1 MVLKEFGFSAR
12 ARNALRNGSNTELL
26 RSELFSIEQL
36 KHHAATLA
44 VQHKVDPR
52 PGPDKLLPRLADNA
66 RVLLAAYDV
75 VTAATTQGRI
85 VPAEAWLLDNFYLI
99 EQQIS
104 LARRHLPRGYSRQL
118 PRLASGQSVGFPR
131 IYDLALE
138 LISHMD
144 GRVDSD
150 NATQF
155 IAAYQDVEP
164 LKIGELWAFPI
175 MLQLALLENLRR
187 VGLRIASRRKELDAA
202 ITWADRML
210 ATAEREPKQLIH
222 LLAKFANAD
231 VPLTAP
237 FVEEFYARLQA
248 QGPAMAFV
256 QTWVEQKLLEQGVT
270 ATQLSEAA
278 GRTVAA
284 NQISIANS
292 IGSLRFIGAMD
303 WRNYVESLSV
313 IEQTLREDPA
323 GMHASQDFA
332 TRDRYRHVIEDIARN
347 SLRSELTVAREAI
360 VLAQAAAQRLS
371 TNNRTAHVGYYL
383 IDHGRQMLERAVG
396 CRLSWKLR
404 ASRTCQDF
412 RLFIYLGSI
421 LLLTTLVTYM
431 FFAVAGFGMGDWRY
445 WFFAITGI
453 IGVSALAVPLVN
465 LLVTFVLP
473 PRALSRLDFSQGI
486 PDIHRT
492 MVVVPT
498 LLSSTQEI
506 DDLFEALEIRYLGNR
521 DPNLFFA
528 LLTDFHDAPERI
540 QPEDDILLAHARAAV
555 LALNEKYRHEIND
568 EKRSCIFYLFHRPRV
583 WNSHEQVWMGYER
596 KRGKLEQFNA
606 MLRGG
611 AQTAFS
617 DIVGDASIFA
627 SIKYVITLDTDTQ
640 LPRDTART
648 LIGNI
653 AHPLNRP
660 VYDAEK
666 GRIVEGYAILQ
677 PRASVSL
684 NSAGQS
690 QFTKLFAGDS
700 GIDPYTREVSDVY
713 QDIFGEGSFIG
724 KGIYDVDAF
733 RQSVDGRFPENL
745 ILSHDLLESGYAR
758 SALVTD
764 VDLIEE
770 QPASYTMEAS
780 RRHRWIRGDWQIAGW
795 LLPRV
800 RGPSAAN
807 GLNDLNGAKGTRQ
820 SNPLTG
826 LSLWKI
832 FDNLRRSLVPPSLL
846 ALLAGGWLFDP
857 GSAWLWFLLVMG
869 VVFLPTLLSTTIEL
883 VRKPEER
890 DWRVH
895 LILTSKSAGRP
906 IALAALTLIFLP
918 YDTLICLD
926 AILRSGAR
934 MLFTR
939 RGLLLW
945 HMPSYARRN
954 LRRTLT
960 DFFMEMW
967 SAPVLAVVLG
977 LVLAKALGVNR
988 LEDWLFSAPVLL
1000 LWLISPF
1007 VGWWISRP
1015 LLPPVTDLSIDQQR
1029 FLRISARRTWRFFAE
1044 FVSPQDNFLPPDNF
1058 QEYPAPAIASRTSP
1072 TNIGMS
1078 LLANL
1083 AAYDFGYISAGE
1095 FLQLVE
1101 NTVATMEKLERYRG
1115 HFYNWYD
1122 TRTLKPLRPQYVS
1135 SVDSGNLAGSLLT
1148 LQAGLAELKDQPV
1161 LSSCAFQ
1168 GLHDTLQVL
1177 AEHVP
1182 SLPAPDLAKK
1192 VKFLQ
1197 DTLHSLTLDG
1207 QPQTLAAADSLLDEI
1222 HRTGGGLVAWLPADI
1237 DIDGELYYWAQA
1249 FDGQVRALRDDLR
1262 FLVTEPQHFSNIP
1275 TLSELARE
1283 RAVGTEALPSAGAA
1297 ATAGSRYK
1305 GAVERLRIID
1315 GLVDRCRE
1323 LAVMD
1328 FEFLYDIS
1336 RGLLTIGYDAGERRR
1351 DPSCYDL
1358 LASEARL
1365 ASFLLIAQ
1373 GQLPQKHWFSLGRLL
1388 TSCGGAVSLI
1398 SWSGSMFEY
1407 LMPQLLMPNF
1417 ANTLLDQTCKTAV
1430 ARQIEYGRQRAVPWG
1445 ISESCYNTT
1454 DTQQVYQYRAFGVP
1468 GLGFK
1473 RGLGDDLVIAPYA
1486 SALALLVMP
1495 QEACRNLQTLAAH
1508 GFLGAYGFYEA
1519 VDYTP
1524 SRVPRG
1530 KNHAIVRAFMA
1541 HHQGMSLL
1549 AFEHVLLDRPM
1560 QRRFMSAPLVRATEL
1575 LLQERVPKKGATLH
1589 PHAAEVSATARPP
1602 AAQPDTMM
1610 RVFTNPN
1617 TAIPEV
1623 QLLSNGNYH
1632 VMVNNA
1638 GGGYSRWGGLA
1649 VTRWR
1654 EDATSDCWGT
1664 FIYLRDQDTGRYW
1677 STAYQP
1683 TLRKADHYE
1692 AIFLQARAE
1701 YRRRDQA
1708 IEAHTEI
1715 SVSPEDDVEIRRV
1728 TLTNLSSRTRHI
1740 EVTSYAEV
1748 VLAPLNTDLAHR
1760 AFSNLFVQTEIL
1772 SDRQAILCTRRRRTP
1787 EEQVPWMFH
1796 LLAAPGVVAS
1806 EPSYETDRAKF
1817 IGRGRTAVNP
1827 VVLESVN
1834 SSQVSKQ
1841 LSNTDGSV
1849 LDPIVAIRR
1858 TITLSPDESAT
1869 VQIISGVADTRE
1881 AALALL
1887 DEYCDR
1893 HFVERAFEMAWFQS
1907 QEVLRQL
1914 NATEADAQ
1922 MYGRL
1927 AASVIYATALRRA
1940 APSVIARNQL
1950 GQSGLWRFAVSGDLP
1965 IVLIRISDVNRID
1978 LVKQILQAHAY
1989 WRTKGLIAEL
1999 VIVNEDFS
2007 GYRAVLQDQIMGL
2020 INASSAAQ
2028 IIDKPGG
2035 VFVRRAEEL
2044 SEDERVLFQ
2053 TVARLVLT
2061 DTAETWVEQVE
2072 RRVSAERVSD
2082 RFEPLLPA
2090 AIEPASPLPARERIF
2105 SNGLGGFTPDGHEYI
2120 ITLEPGQSTPA
2131 PWANVIASPHIGT
2144 VISESGGAY
2153 TWVENAHEFRLTTWH
2168 NDPLSDSSG
2177 EALYIRDEETGAFW
2191 SPTPLPARGR
2201 SGYVCRHGFGYSVFE
2216 HSEAG
2221 ISSELFTYVAMDVP
2235 VKFVVVKLRNHSKRS
2250 RRLSLTG
2257 YWELVLGE
2265 GRHTNLMHIVTE
2277 TDVHSGALFARNA
2290 YGRECA
2296 KRVVFAQ
2303 VSERDRTVTGNRTEF
2318 IGRNGSLSNPAAMR
2332 RKRLSGKTGASLD
2345 PCAALQTRIDLA
2357 AGQEREVVFVFGA
2370 ARNTEE
2376 AQLFVQQFG
2385 GSAGARQALDGVWKH
2400 WNRTLGAVQVETPDP
2415 ALNVL
2420 ANGWL
2425 IYQTLS
2431 CRLWGRSGYYQS
2443 GGAYGFRDQLQ
2454 DTMALIHATPWLAR
2468 EQLIRCAE
2476 RQFLQGDVQHWWHP
2490 HYGQGVRTHFSDD
2503 YLWLP
2508 YATCR
2513 YVLATG
2519 DTGVLDEPLH
2529 FLEGRELNAE
2539 EEAYFDQPQRS
2550 AEVASLYEHCVRAIK
2565 NGLRFGAHQLPL
2577 MGCGDWNDGMNLVG
2591 RDGKGE
2597 SVWLAWFLY
2606 ENLQLFAD
2614 LARGRDDPAFAQ
2626 ICSEQAVLLRNNIE
2640 THAWDGGWYRRA
2652 YFDDGTPLGSFA
2664 NDECRIDSIS
2674 QSWAVIS
2681 GGGDLIRARQAM
2693 AAVDQHLVRRDAKI
2707 IQLLAPPF
2715 DKSDLEPGYIKGYVP
2730 GVRENGGQYTHAAI
2744 WITMAYAMLGDR
2756 ERAWELFAM
2765 LNPINH
2771 GSGPDDI
2778 ARYKVEPYV
2787 MCADIYGAAPH
2798 TSRGGWTWY
2807 TGAAGWMYRLS
2818 VETLLGLQLEVD
2830 HLRITPCIPA
2840 HWDGYKIR
2848 YRYRETFYR
2857 ITVKQAGKN
2866 SDHKVIRVTVDGAV
2880 LNAFGIE
2887 GPIVNGITRLQG
2899 LIPLVDDR
2907 REHQVEVD
2915 FS

>member
-1 MVLKEFGFSAR
+1 MVIKELVFSER
-12 ARNALRNGSNTELL
+12 TRNALRSDADAELL

-36 KHHAATLA
+36 KRHAVTLA
-44 VQHKVDPR
+44 GQHRIDPR
-52 PGPDKLLPRLADNA
+52 LGPDRLLPRLADNA

-75 VTAATTQGRI
+75 VTAAATQGQRM

-99 EQQIS
+99 EQQS
-104 LARRHLPRGYSRQL
+104 GMARRHLPRGYSRQL
-118 PRLASGQSVGFPR
+118 PRLADGLSAGFPR

-155 IAAYQDVEP
+155 VAAYQTVEP
-164 LKIGELWAFPI
+164 LKLGELWAFPI

-187 VGLRIASRRKELDAA
+187 VGLRIARRREERDAA

-210 ATAEREPKQLIH
+210 AMAEKEPKQLIQ
-222 LLAKFANAD
+222 LLAEFANAD

-278 GRTVAA
+278 GRTAAA

-313 IEQTLREDPA
+313 VEQILREDPA
-323 GMHASQDFA
+323 GMHAKQDFS
-332 TRDRYRHVIEDIARN
+332 TRDRYRHVIEDVAKG
-347 SLRSELTVAREAI
+347 SSCSELAVARAAI
-360 VLAQAAAQRLS
+360 VLAQTAAGRLGS
-371 TNNRTAHVGYYL
+371 HERSAHVGYYL
-383 IDHGRQMLERAVG
+383 IDHGRQSLERAVG
-396 CRLSWKLR
+396 CRLPWNRR
-404 ASRTCQDF
+404 ASRACRHF
-412 RLFIYLGSI
+412 RLTLYLGPI
-421 LLLTTLVTYM
+421 LLLTALATAVVLSS
-431 FFAVAGFGMGDWRY
+431 FDGFALDDWRY
-445 WFFAITGI
+445 WFFAITGM

-465 LLVTFVLP
+465 LLVTLLLP
-473 PRALSRLDFSQGI
+473 PRALPRMDFSQGI

-492 MVVVPT
+492 MVIVPT
-498 LLSSTQEI
+498 LLGGPQEI
-506 DDLFEALEIRYLGNR
+506 DDLLEALEIRYLGNR

-528 LLTDFHDAPERI
+528 LLTDFPDAPE
-540 QPEDDILLAHARAAV
+540 QTLPDDEALLARARAAV
-555 LALNEKYRHEIND
+555 QALNETYRED
-568 EKRSCIFYLFHRPRV
+568 RPCIFYLFHRPRV
-583 WNSHEQVWMGYER
+583 WNPYERVWMGYER

-606 MLRGG
+606 RLRGG

-617 DIVGDASIFA
+617 DIVGDQSIFG
-627 SIKYVITLDTDTQ
+627 SVKYVITLDTDTQ
-640 LPRDTART
+640 LPRDAARA
-648 LIGNI
+648 LVGNI

-660 VYDAEK
+660 VYDAGK

-677 PRASVSL
+677 PRASISL
-684 NSAGQS
+684 TSAGQS
-690 QFTKLFAGDS
+690 RFTKLFAGES

-733 RQSVDGRFPENL
+733 RRAVDGRFPENL
-745 ILSHDLLESGYAR
+745 ILSHDLLEGGYAR

-764 VDLIEE
+764 VDLIE
-770 QPASYTMEAS
+770 QHPASYAIEAS
-780 RRHRWIRGDWQIAGW
+780 RRHRWIRGDWQLAGW

-800 RGPSAAN
+800 PGPRAAN
-807 GLNDLNGAKGTRQ
+807 GLNRPDGSNTKRQ
-820 SNPLTG
+820 PNPLSV
-826 LSLWKI
+826 LSVWKI
-832 FDNLRRSLVPPSLL
+832 FDNLRRSLVSPSLL
-846 ALLAGGWLFDP
+846 ALAAGGWLFGP
-857 GSAWLWFLLVMG
+857 GSAWFWTLLVAG
-869 VVFLPTLLSTTIEL
+869 VVFLPTLLSTVIEL

-890 DWRVH
+890 DWQVH
-895 LILTSKSAGRP
+895 LIVTGKTVGRSIV
-906 IALAALTLIFLP
+906 IALLTLVLLP

-926 AILRSGAR
+926 AILRSGVR
-934 MLFTR
+934 MLFTQ

-945 HMPSYARRN
+945 HMRSYASRN
-954 LRRTLT
+954 ACRTLA
-960 DFFMEMW
+960 DFYREMW
-967 SAPVLAVVLG
+967 IAPVLAVVLG
-977 LVLAKALGVNR
+977 LALALGGSR
-988 LEDWLFSAPVLL
+988 SAELLFCAPVLL
-1000 LWLISPF
+1000 LWLVSPV
-1007 VGWWISRP
+1007 VGWWISIP
-1015 LLPPVTDLSIDQQR
+1015 LTPPAPDLTVDQR
-1029 FLRISARRTWRFFAE
+1029 AFLRTSARRTWRFFAD
-1044 FVSPQDNFLPPDNF
+1044 FVGAQDNWLPPDNF

-1083 AAYDFGYISAGE
+1083 AAYDFGYVSAGE
-1095 FLQLVE
+1095 CLQLVE
-1101 NTVATMEKLERYRG
+1101 NTLATMEKLERYRG

-1122 TRTLKPLRPQYVS
+1122 TRTLQPLHPQYVS

-1148 LQAGLAELKDQPV
+1148 LQAGLTELKDQPV
-1161 LSSCAFQ
+1161 LSANAFQ
-1168 GLHDTLQVL
+1168 GLQDTLQVL

-1182 SLPAPDLAKK
+1182 SSPAPDLAKK
-1192 VKFLQ
+1192 IKFLL
-1197 DTLHSLTLDG
+1197 DTLRALTLDG
-1207 QPQTLAAADSLLDEI
+1207 QPQTLAAADRVLDEI

-1249 FDGQVRALRDDLR
+1249 FDQQARALRDDLG
-1262 FLVTEPQHFSNIP
+1262 FLVPEPRHFSSIP
-1275 TLSELARE
+1275 TLAELAGAG
-1283 RAVGTEALPSAGAA
+1283 AVGSEAPASATAA
-1297 ATAGSRYK
+1297 APRYK
-1305 GAVERLRIID
+1305 SAVERLRIID
-1315 GLVDRCRE
+1315 DLAERCRE

-1328 FEFLYDIS
+1328 FEFLYDTS
-1336 RGLLTIGYDAGERRR
+1336 CGLLAIGYDVGERRR
-1351 DPSCYDL
+1351 DPTCYDL

-1373 GQLPQKHWFSLGRLL
+1373 GQVPQKHWFSLGRLL
-1388 TSCGGAVSLI
+1388 TSHGGDVSLI

-1407 LMPQLLMPNF
+1407 LMPQLMMPSYQ
-1417 ANTLLDQTCKTAV
+1417 NTLLEQSCKAAV
-1430 ARQIEYGRQRAVPWG
+1430 SRQIEYGRQRAVPWG
-1445 ISESCYNTT
+1445 ISESCYNAT
-1454 DTQQVYQYRAFGVP
+1454 DMHQVYQYRAFGVP

-1486 SALALLVMP
+1486 SALALTVMP
-1495 QEACRNLQTLAAH
+1495 REACRNLQTLAAN
-1508 GFLGAYGFYEA
+1508 GLLGAYGFYEA

-1530 KNHAIVRAFMA
+1530 KNHAIVRTFMA

-1549 AFEHVLLDRPM
+1549 AFEHVLLNQAM

-1575 LLQERVPKKGATLH
+1575 LLQERVPKKGPTLH
-1589 PHAAEVSATARPP
+1589 PHAAEVSAAARPP
-1602 AAQPDTMM
+1602 AAEAGGIM
-1610 RVFTNPN
+1610 RVFTDPN
-1617 TAIPEV
+1617 TPIPEV
-1623 QLLSNGNYH
+1623 HLLSNGRYH
-1632 VMVNNA
+1632 VMATNA
-1638 GGGYSRWGGLA
+1638 GGGYSRWRDLA

-1664 FIYLRDQDTGRYW
+1664 FIYLRDRDTGRYW

-1683 TLRKADHYE
+1683 TLRRADHYE
-1692 AIFLQARAE
+1692 AIFVQARAE

-1728 TLTNLSSRTRHI
+1728 TLTNQSSRTRHI

-1748 VLAPLNTDLAHR
+1748 VLAPLNGDLAHR
-1760 AFSNLFVQTEIL
+1760 SFSNLFVQTEIL
-1772 SDRQAILCTRRRRTP
+1772 PDRQAILCTRRRRTP
-1787 EEQVPWMFH
+1787 GEQVPWMFH
-1796 LLAAPGVVAS
+1796 LLAAPGATAD

-1817 IGRGRTAVNP
+1817 IGRGRTAANP
-1827 VVLESVN
+1827 VVLDRSD
-1834 SSQVSKQ
+1834 SPAQLTGQ

-1858 TITLSPDESAT
+1858 TLTLSPDKSAT

-1887 DEYCDR
+1887 EKYCDR

-1907 QEVLRQL
+1907 QEVLRHL

-1922 MYGRL
+1922 IYGRL
-1927 AASVIYATALRRA
+1927 ASSVIYSNALRRA

-1950 GQSGLWRFAVSGDLP
+1950 GQSGLWRFAISGDLP
-1965 IVLIRISDVNRID
+1965 IVLLRIGDLNRID
-1978 LVKQILQAHAY
+1978 LVKQALQAHAY
-1989 WRTKGLIAEL
+1989 WRMKGLAADL

-2007 GYRAVLQDQIMGL
+2007 GYRAILQDQIMGL
-2020 INASSAAQ
+2020 INAGPEAH

-2044 SEDERVLFQ
+2044 SEDERVLLQ
-2053 TVARLVLT
+2053 TVARIVFS
-2061 DTAETWVEQVE
+2061 DTTETLIEQVE
-2072 RRVSAERVSD
+2072 RRVSAERASD
-2082 RFEPLLPA
+2082 RLEPLLQPA
-2090 AIEPASPLPARERIF
+2090 AEPAHPLSARERIF
-2105 SNGLGGFTPDGHEYI
+2105 CNGPGGFTPDGHEYV

-2131 PWANVIASPHIGT
+2131 PWVNVIASPHIGT
-2144 VISESGGAY
+2144 VVSESGSAY

-2191 SPTPLPARGR
+2191 SPTPLPARGQ

-2216 HSEAG
+2216 HYEAG
-2221 ISSELFTYVAMDVP
+2221 ISSELFTCVAIDAP
-2235 VKFVVVKLRNHSKRS
+2235 VKFLVVKLRNHSKRP

-2265 GRHTNLMHIVTE
+2265 WRHANLMHIVTE
-2277 TDVHSGALFARNA
+2277 TDPHSGALFARNA

-2296 KRVVFAQ
+2296 NRVVFVQ
-2303 VSERDRTVTGNRTEF
+2303 VSERERTVTGNRTEF
-2318 IGRNGSLSNPAAMR
+2318 IGRNGSLASPAAMR
-2332 RKRLSGKTGASLD
+2332 RKRLSGKTGAGLD
-2345 PCAALQTRIDLA
+2345 PCAAIQSQIELA
-2357 AGQEREVVFVFGA
+2357 EGQEREIVFVFGA
-2370 ARNTEE
+2370 ARDSDE
-2376 AQLFVQQFG
+2376 ARHFIQRF
-2385 GSAGARQALDGVWKH
+2385 AGPVRARQALEAVWGH
-2400 WNRTLGAVQVETPDP
+2400 WNHTLGAVYVETPDP
-2415 ALNVL
+2415 ALDVL

-2425 IYQTLS
+2425 VYQTLS

-2468 EQLIRCAE
+2468 EQLLRCAE

-2490 HYGQGVRTHFSDD
+2490 PNGQGVRTHFSDD

-2519 DTGVLDEPLH
+2519 DTGVLDESIH
-2529 FLEGRELNAE
+2529 FLIGRELNPE
-2539 EEAYFDQPQRS
+2539 EEAYYDQPQRS
-2550 AEVASLYEHCVRAIK
+2550 TEVASLYEHCVRAIK
-2565 NGLRFGAHQLPL
+2565 HGLRFGAHQLPL

-2606 ENLQLFAD
+2606 ENLQLFAG
-2614 LARGRDDPAFAQ
+2614 LARGRDDGAFADM
-2626 ICSEQAVLLRNNIE
+2626 CTGQAWLLRNNIE
-2640 THAWDGGWYRRA
+2640 ANAWDGGWYRRA
-2652 YFDDGTPLGSFA
+2652 YFDDGTPLGSSG
-2664 NDECRIDSIS
+2664 NEECQIDSIS

-2681 GGGDLIRARQAM
+2681 SGGDPLRARQAM
-2693 AAVDQHLVRRDAKI
+2693 AAVDQHLVRRDAQLI
-2707 IQLLAPPF
+2707 RLLAPPF

-2744 WITMAYAMLGDR
+2744 WSAMAFAMMGDR

-2765 LNPINH
+2765 LNPVNH
-2771 GSGPDDI
+2771 GSQPDEI
-2778 ARYKVEPYV
+2778 ERYKVEPYV
-2787 MCADIYGAAPH
+2787 MCADIYAASPH
-2798 TSRGGWTWY
+2798 TGRGGWTWY
-2807 TGAAGWMYRLS
+2807 TGAAGWMYRLT

-2830 HLRITPCIPA
+2830 HLRIAPCIPV
-2840 HWDGYKIR
+2840 HWQSYKIH
-2848 YRYRETFYR
+2848 YRYRETFYH
-2857 ITVKQAGKN
+2857 ITVMQTAAAGVEQG
-2866 SDHKVIRVTVDGAV
+2866 DTMRVTV
-2880 LNAFGIE
+2880 
-2887 GPIVNGITRLQG
+2887 NGVERPDKI
-2899 LIPLVDDR
+2899 IPLIDDR
-2907 REHQVEVD
+2907 QDHAVEVRIMTLPHPVHR
-2915 FS
+2915 